1 MALTITVAELLSALR
16 MGTTTEEIA
25 EATRLLGYS
34 KQTISDYLGSEY
46 EGTAETIVNEASIR
60 LSGYLFDQPYASRG
74 TGHAASLANSGA
86 GSILLP
92 YRIHRAGSVAEAA
105 TLAVQS
111 GSVGN
116 PVTGIGIQGNDLRIT
131 FADGGTAD
139 VPLPAAVSQGN
150 PVVNLSLSGTTLTIL
165 HEDGSTEEITLP
177 TTGGGGS
184 GVDQTARD
192 SASNAQSDAD
202 AAQGTANNAATAAA
216 AAADIANAN
225 TGRLDAFP
233 AGTGGVDQPARDAAD
248 GAQTAADDAQS
259 DADAAQA
266 EIGAHERAP
275 HNTDITAR
283 DAAAAAQ
290 GTADGAQAAAAAAQA
305 EIDTHEATPHNTDG
319 PARTAAAAA
328 QGTADG
334 AQAAAAAA
342 EGAISAHERA
352 PHNNDQ
358 TARDSAAAAQTT
370 ADGAFALADEKVD
383 PSGAESAAREVT
395 SDWAEED
402 NPDPIPA
409 PKLVN
414 VVNAHEDIV
423 NVLDG
428 RLPGLPVAMRLG
440 WSQTR
445 TFTELD
451 FDRPLPPLG
460 GSIAGMSDRL
470 AAPPFPPGLASDPTL
485 FFGIWLS
492 GDPDVVEI
500 SGGGAQFGNKLPLTI
515 ADGKVGGNPGHYVVS
530 TARLRPLEG
539 TIFRVTIT
547 GPRLVLESELFAHV
561 SDPNAHHVPPD
572 TPPPAMGGGPAVLY
586 EAASVAIGASTGL
599 IAGNVVCP
607 PAGALEF
614 YFEGLTG
621 TRQGGVAYARIPAA
635 RVRGAVSALDATYS
649 NDTSN
654 MLLISHGANRGIG
667 VSVQATTNFLL
678 LAAQAPGNFYCRI
691 SHSLGV

>member
-1 MALTITVAELLSALR
+1 MAINLTVVQLLSALR
-16 MGTTTEEIA
+16 MGASTEETA
-25 EATRLLGYS
+25 EAKRLLGYATA
-34 KQTISDYLGSEY
+34 TISDYLGTAY
-46 EGTAETIVNEASIR
+46 EGTASEITNEAAVR
-60 LSGYLFDQPYASRG
+60 LAGYLFDQPYASRG
-74 TGHAASLANSGA
+74 TSFAASLANSGA

-92 YRIHRAGSVAEAA
+92 YRVHRAGSVAEAA
-105 TLAVQS
+105 SLAVAS

-116 PVTGIGIQGNDLRIT
+116 PVIGLSILGNDLIVE
-131 FADGGTAD
+131 FADGTTAD
-139 VPLPAAVSQGN
+139 VPLPPSVAQGN
-150 PVVNLSLSGTTLTIL
+150 PVINLSLSGTVLTVT
-165 HEDGSTEEITLP
+165 HVDASEEQITLP
-177 TTGGGGS
+177 AGG
-184 GVDQTARD
+184 
-192 SASNAQSDAD
+192 
-202 AAQGTANNAATAAA
+202 
-216 AAADIANAN
+216 
-225 TGRLDAFP
+225 
-233 AGTGGVDQPARDAAD
+233 GTGGVDQPARDAAD

-352 PHNNDQ
+352 PHNTDG
-358 TARDSAAAAQTT
+358 TARTAAAAAQARANDAYTL
-370 ADGAFALADEKVD
+370 ADGKVD
-383 PSGAESAAREVT
+383 SSGAASAARDVVA
-395 SDWAEED
+395 DWAEDE

-460 GSIAGMSDRL
+460 GSIAGMSDGL

-485 FFGIWLS
+485 FFGIWLARGS
-492 GDPDVVEI
+492 RCCGDW
-500 SGGGAQFGNKLPLTI
+500 
-515 ADGKVGGNPGHYVVS
+515 
-530 TARLRPLEG
+530 RR
-539 TIFRVTIT
+539 R
-547 GPRLVLESELFAHV
+547 R
-561 SDPNAHHVPPD
+561 
-572 TPPPAMGGGPAVLY
+572 AV
-586 EAASVAIGASTGL
+586 
-599 IAGNVVCP
+599 
-607 PAGALEF
+607 
-614 YFEGLTG
+614 
-621 TRQGGVAYARIPAA
+621 
-635 RVRGAVSALDATYS
+635 
-649 NDTSN
+649 
-654 MLLISHGANRGIG
+654 
-667 VSVQATTNFLL
+667 
-678 LAAQAPGNFYCRI
+678 
-691 SHSLGV
+691 

>member
-1 MALTITVAELLSALR
+1 MR
-16 MGTTTEEIA
+16 
-25 EATRLLGYS
+25 
-34 KQTISDYLGSEY
+34 
-46 EGTAETIVNEASIR
+46 
-60 LSGYLFDQPYASRG
+60 
-74 TGHAASLANSGA
+74 
-86 GSILLP
+86 
-92 YRIHRAGSVAEAA
+92 RA
-105 TLAVQS
+105 
-111 GSVGN
+111 
-116 PVTGIGIQGNDLRIT
+116 
-131 FADGGTAD
+131 
-139 VPLPAAVSQGN
+139 
-150 PVVNLSLSGTTLTIL
+150 
-165 HEDGSTEEITLP
+165 
-177 TTGGGGS
+177 
-184 GVDQTARD
+184 
-192 SASNAQSDAD
+192 
-202 AAQGTANNAATAAA
+202 
-216 AAADIANAN
+216 
-225 TGRLDAFP
+225 
-233 AGTGGVDQPARDAAD
+233 
-248 GAQTAADDAQS
+248 
-259 DADAAQA
+259 
-266 EIGAHERAP
+266 
-275 HNTDITAR
+275 
-283 DAAAAAQ
+283 
-290 GTADGAQAAAAAAQA
+290 
-305 EIDTHEATPHNTDG
+305 PHNTDG

-328 QGTADG
+328 QARADDAYTLADG
-334 AQAAAAAA
+334 
-342 EGAISAHERA
+342 
-352 PHNNDQ
+352 
-358 TARDSAAAAQTT
+358 
-370 ADGAFALADEKVD
+370 KVD
-383 PSGAESAAREVT
+383 SSGAASAARDVVA
-395 SDWAEED
+395 DWAEDE

-572 TPPPAMGGGPAVLY
+572 TPPTRHAAAAAQMAAEAAAGGRPTVLY

-599 IAGNVVCP
+599 IAGDVVCP

-667 VSVQATTNFLL
+667 VSVQANTNFLL
-678 LAAQAPGNFYCRI
+678 LAAQAPGNFYVAAFHI
-691 SHSLGV
+691 A

>member
-1 MALTITVAELLSALR
+1 MAINITVAELLSALR
-16 MGTTTEEIA
+16 MGASTEETA
-25 EATRLLGYS
+25 EATRLLGYAT
-34 KQTISDYLGSEY
+34 QTISDYLGTAY
-46 EGTAETIVNEASIR
+46 EGTASEITNEAAVR
-60 LSGYLFDQPYASRG
+60 LAGYLFDQPYASRG
-74 TGHAASLANSGA
+74 TSFAASLANSGA

-92 YRIHRAGSVAEAA
+92 YRVHRAGSVAEAA
-105 TLAVQS
+105 SLAVAS

-116 PVTGIGIQGNDLRIT
+116 PVIGLSIIGNDLIVE
-131 FADGGTAD
+131 FADGTTAD
-139 VPLPAAVSQGN
+139 VPLPAAVFLGN
-150 PVVNLSLSGTTLTIL
+150 PVVNLSLAGTVLTVT
-165 HEDGSTEEITLP
+165 HVDASTEEITLP
-177 TTGGGGS
+177 AGGMS
-184 GVDQTARD
+184 GVDQQARD
-192 SASNAQSDAD
+192 SASDAQSDAD

-233 AGTGGVDQPARDAAD
+233 AGTGGVDQTARDAAD

-328 QGTADG
+328 QGTADD

-342 EGAISAHERA
+342 EGAIAAHERA
-352 PHNNDQ
+352 PHNTDG
-358 TARDSAAAAQTT
+358 TARTAAEAAQDR
-370 ADGAFALADEKVD
+370 ADDAFALADGKVD
-383 PSGAESAAREVT
+383 PAGATSAAREAVA
-395 SDWAEED
+395 DWAEED

-539 TIFRVTIT
+539 TIFSVTIT

-572 TPPPAMGGGPAVLY
+572 TPPPGMGGGPAVLY

-621 TRQGGVAYARIPAA
+621 TRQGGVAYARVPAP
-635 RVRGAVSALDATYS
+635 RIRGAVSALDATYS

-678 LAAQAPGNFYCRI
+678 LAAQAPGNFYVRI
-691 SHSLGV
+691 AHSEIP

>member
-1 MALTITVAELLSALR
+1 MAINITIPELLSALR
-16 MGTTTEEIA
+16 MGSTPEETA
-25 EATRLLGYS
+25 EATRLLGYA
-34 KQTISDYLGSEY
+34 TEAISRHLGSAYGSTPESVV
-46 EGTAETIVNEASIR
+46 GEAAIR

-92 YRIHRAGSVAEAA
+92 YKIARAGSVSEAA
-105 TLAVQS
+105 VLAAQS
-111 GSVGN
+111 GSIGN
-116 PVTGIGIQGNDLRIT
+116 PVTGIGITGNDLIIT
-131 FADGGTAD
+131 FADGGTTD
-139 VPLPAAVSQGN
+139 VALPPSVSQGN
-150 PVVNLSLSGTTLTIL
+150 PVVNMSLSGTTLTIL

-192 SASNAQSDAD
+192 SASN
-202 AAQGTANNAATAAA
+202 
-216 AAADIANAN
+216 
-225 TGRLDAFP
+225 
-233 AGTGGVDQPARDAAD
+233 
-248 GAQTAADDAQS
+248 AQS

-328 QGTADG
+328 QARADDAYTLADG
-334 AQAAAAAA
+334 
-342 EGAISAHERA
+342 
-352 PHNNDQ
+352 
-358 TARDSAAAAQTT
+358 
-370 ADGAFALADEKVD
+370 KVD
-383 PSGAESAAREVT
+383 SSGAASAARDVVA
-395 SDWAEED
+395 DWAEDE

-599 IAGNVVCP
+599 IAGDVVCP

-667 VSVQATTNFLL
+667 VSVQANTNFLL
-678 LAAQAPGNFYCRI
+678 LAAQAPGNFYVRI